1 MKILLTG
8 VSGQIGAELQIQLRN
23 LGEIIAVDRQVADL
37 SQPDRLLERLE
48 RFQPDVIINPAA
60 YTAVDKAESEPDLAY
75 AVNAQSPGVLAEFAK
90 KKGALFIHY
99 STDYVFDG
107 AKHEPYLEIDQTNPI
122 NIYGRSKLAGE
133 LAVQKVGG
141 EYLILRT
148 AWVYSRTGHNF
159 LNSMLRL
166 ISEREQLGI
175 VSDQLGTPTSAKF
188 LAASTLEIVEKALV
202 ERQGGKFDSAVCH
215 LVASGKASWY
225 DFACEIRKCMAEG
238 QGEQGLA
245 EIAPIT
251 TKQYPTPAKRAAYSV
266 LGCREVVERYQ
277 LILPQWQALLKD
289 YFS

>member
-188 LAASTLEIVEKALV
+188 LASRTVEIVQKAFE
-202 ERQGGKFDSAVCH
+202 ERAADRFESAVYH
-215 LVASGKASWY
+215 LTADGQATWY
-225 DFACEIRKCMAEG
+225 DFACAIKKQMADPT
-238 QGEQGLA
+238 GEQALA
-245 EIAPIT
+245 EIKPIST
-251 TKQYPTPAKRAAYSV
+251 EQYPTPAKRASYSV
-266 LGCREVVERYQ
+266 LDCRQITARYQ
-277 LILPQWQALLKD
+277 FALPSWEDLLAS
-289 YFS
+289 YF

>member
-23 LGEIIAVDRQVADL
+23 LGEIIAVDRQMADL

-188 LAASTLEIVEKALV
+188 LASRTVEIVQKAFE
-202 ERQGGKFDSAVCH
+202 ERAAGRFESAVYH
-215 LVASGKASWY
+215 LTADGQATWY
-225 DFACEIRKCMAEG
+225 DFACAIKKQMADPT
-238 QGEQGLA
+238 GEQALA
-245 EIAPIT
+245 EIKPIST
-251 TKQYPTPAKRAAYSV
+251 EQYPTPAKRASYSV
-266 LGCREVVERYQ
+266 LDCRQITARYQ
-277 LILPQWQALLKD
+277 FALPSWEDLLAS
-289 YFS
+289 YF